1 MAGMIAKNAT
11 SKGLGLCLLSML
23 SLAGCDPSRNPAPQA
38 VGPGTLNVADAAIA
52 GGDAGLALSITQ
64 SVLAADPGNAD
75 ALVHEGDAYYALG
88 RCPAATAAYQLALKA
103 GEGGAAEA
111 GLGRCLLK
119 TDAPDAV
126 LAFRQ
131 AVRDDP
137 GNAAAYNDLGI
148 AYDLEDQFTAAA
160 DAYRH
165 ALIANP
171 EMTAAEVNLGLSLAL
186 AGNGPAA
193 LQFLGP
199 LASGQNA
206 TPKIREDY
214 AAALIADD
222 QEDEARTVLS
232 IDLPPGKVDAALAG
246 FNAVIAGDQPPLAA
260 ATAGAPPAR
269 TVAAAPVAPVAAV
282 TPLAPP
288 IALAPAPEQPP
299 PRAAAEN

>member
-1 MAGMIAKNAT
+1 M
-11 SKGLGLCLLSML
+11 LG
-23 SLAGCDPSRNPAPQA
+23 LAGCDPSTNPTPQA

-52 GGDAGLALSITQ
+52 GGDAALALSITQ
-64 SVLAADPGNAD
+64 SVLAADPNNTD

-88 RCPAATAAYQLALKA
+88 RCPAATAAYQLALK
-103 GEGGAAEA
+103 GSSQSGPAET

-119 TDAPDAV
+119 TDPRSAV
-126 LAFRQ
+126 LAFQQ
-131 AVRDDP
+131 AVRLDP
-137 GNAAAYNDLGI
+137 GDAAAYNDLGI

-186 AGNGPAA
+186 AGNGAEA

-199 LASGQNA
+199 LASGPGA

-214 AAALIADD
+214 AAALVADE
-222 QEDEARTVLS
+222 QNDEARAVLA
-232 IDLPPGKVDAALAG
+232 IDLPPDKVNAALAG

-260 ATAGAPPAR
+260 ATGNAALPP
-269 TVAAAPVAPVAAV
+269 TVAIVPMAPVSTTA
-282 TPLAPP
+282 TL
-288 IALAPAPEQPP
+288 PP
-299 PRAAAEN
+299 PRPLSMAQPTHAIARPPGAVATA